1 MPAARGRGVVREMGA
16 STSGDSAVFAAATT
30 GFDTASN
37 LMTAQAKAYLANPSV
52 STLAQLQNQI
62 VTLQQQVNGA
72 VLQAA
77 RIVNPASQQH
87 ALATIQAVGTVVSA
101 MLALVQSVSSK
112 SAVEQ
117 MAARA
122 TIKMAAVR
130 PYMNESEAAEIVA
143 GHYGEPVAV
152 ARMQVVQVERS
163 EALAGF

>member
-1 MPAARGRGVVREMGA
+1 
-16 STSGDSAVFAAATT
+16 
-30 GFDTASN
+30 
-37 LMTAQAKAYLANPSV
+37 
-52 STLAQLQNQI
+52 LQNQI